1 MRGFS
6 STTPLSPDFARAVD
20 VVWAAARARW
30 ASALLLSRPTGAPP
44 DLQAPAAISLATREI
59 VLQEP
64 LIRAR
69 GLSGALEGIVA
80 HEVGHHVAF
89 PGTLVTE
96 ARLRLTERSLLPFEH
111 FSLTNLFND
120 LLINELLGRDPTI
133 RAQLASVYAAFAVDD
148 APADARNVA
157 GAGDLDPRS
166 EHRGLRDPAR
176 RERRSPAPA
185 QRASAAHAPREH
197 EHRPDFVFAFVMT
210 AYEELWQLPSGA
222 LSGWRSQQLFHT
234 FPGAR
239 ADAQLLVERLFFL
252 GPNLYTQYLFFLSV
266 VMRYIVV
273 DKDAAEPYVGD
284 PCPCGG
290 GEPSAEDWA
299 EALTPVQLEEE
310 ALARAVREGW
320 LSAKEVERLKDGRAF
335 ERRIAGLPGQRGA
348 NASMVPEVM
357 AAWYRRQAAAHLVR
371 PPPVRLMGDA
381 TVPTDL
387 VPWEPGDA
395 VVDVD
400 WAQTLREMGPRLG
413 RAQPLVRTR
422 IADEEGLDTDH
433 WAPRTELYVDVSG
446 SMPDP
451 CAAKNA
457 MSLAAMVLAV
467 ATLRHQGAVRALLYS
482 GEYVRL
488 WEWSRSEVEVSR
500 FLMHYMGGGTRFPF
514 DVLRASCDERVALP
528 GGGRVRRIRVVI
540 TDRDFDTNVDGDAQ
554 SAELLR
560 VAAAQSA
567 PFVLLQLA
575 PRPER
580 VTLYTSFGLRVVG
593 VRAMDDFP
601 GMAAALARALFP
613 PSSPTARGH
622 HGAA

>member
-1 MRGFS
+1 MTWT
-6 STTPLSPDFARAVD
+6 STTPLSPDFAAAVAA
-20 VVWAAARARW
+20 VWGPARARW

-44 DLQAPAAISLATREI
+44 DLHAPAAISLATREI
-59 VLQEP
+59 VLHEP
-64 LIRAR
+64 MIRAR
-69 GLSGALEGIVA
+69 GLTGALEGIVA

-96 ARLRLTERSLLPFEH
+96 ARLRLTERSLLPFER

-120 LLINELLGRDPTI
+120 LLINELLGRDVGL
-133 RAQLASVYAAFAVDD
+133 RHQLSAVYAAFAVDD
-148 APADARNVA
+148 APADPRAVP
-157 GAGDLDPRS
+157 GAGGSDPKS
-166 EHRGLRDPAR
+166 EHRGLRHP
-176 RERRSPAPA
+176 ERDHRPTAPKPT
-185 QRASAAHAPREH
+185 RADDAPVREH

-210 AYEELWQLPSGA
+210 AYEELWQLPQGSLA
-222 LSGWRSQQLFHT
+222 GWRAGPLVAQ

-273 DKDAAEPYVGD
+273 DKDAAEPHVGD

-310 ALARAVREGW
+310 ALARALREGW
-320 LSAKEVERLKDGRAF
+320 LSAKEIERLKDGRTF

-348 NASMVPEVM
+348 DASMVPEVM
-357 AAWYRRQAAAHLVR
+357 AAWYRRQAAAHLLR
-371 PPPVRLMGDA
+371 PPPVRLLGDA

-413 RAQPLVRTR
+413 RATPLVRTR
-422 IADEEGLDTDH
+422 IADEEGLDVDH

-482 GEYVRL
+482 GDHVRL

-500 FLMHYMGGGTRFPF
+500 FLMHYMGGGTVFPF
-514 DVLRASCDERVALP
+514 AVLRESCAERLALP

-540 TDRDFDTNVDGDAQ
+540 TDRDFDTNVDGDA
-554 SAELLR
+554 SAGELLR
-560 VAAAQSA
+560 AAAAQSA

-580 VTLYTSFGLRVVG
+580 VALYTSFGLRVVG
-593 VRAMDDFP
+593 VRSMDDFP

-613 PSSPTARGH
+613 PASSPRGH